1 VPTVSV
7 HPDGISVE
15 ARPGEGIL
23 AALNRSG
30 YGYRVGCRRGG
41 CGICKV
47 DVLSGDVEYP
57 VTVAETVLPP
67 RDRAQGCALS
77 CRAVPVHDVTIRLR
91 DDRLRCT
98 SPLLAAVFRS
108 RRAQQPDTRGQF

>member
-7 HPDGISVE
+7 EPDGIRVE

-47 DVLSGDVEYP
+47 DVLSGGVDYT
-57 VTVAETVLPP
+57 VTVAESVLPA

-77 CRAVPVHDVTIRLR
+77 CRAVPVQDVVIRLR

-98 SPLLAAVFRS
+98 SPLLAAVFR
-108 RRAQQPDTRGQF
+108 AQRTEKPETEGQL

>member
-7 HPDGISVE
+7 EPDGITVE
-15 ARPGEGIL
+15 TRPGEGIL

-47 DVLSGDVEYP
+47 DVLAGAVEYP
-57 VTVAETVLPP
+57 VTVAETVLPA
-67 RDRAQGCALS
+67 RDRAQACALS
-77 CRAVPVHDVTIRLR
+77 CRAIPVQDVVIRLR

-98 SPLLAAVFRS
+98 SPLLAAVFRV
-108 RRAQQPDTRGQF
+108 RRAENTATEGQD